1 MWKRKLNSIKNKNM
15 SRVERQRLQSDIW
28 GAYWSQCY
36 IPLSFFL
43 EELKQRFRCG
53 GECFVSLW
61 EGLHHSGSS
70 GQGFF
75 HALLKLS
82 FPVSLTMTDSSM
94 FTHINDFVRRARF
107 ISGWRRRKLS
117 SCLFPTQ
124 SASKRPQHVCFFCLS
139 WRIHTQTCPFCPI
152 SAITGHTDNRLNKNR
167 LWSPDTLHLWVQIW
181 TQIISLIK

>member
-107 ISGWRRRKLS
+107 ISGCCTDANSLRVYSRLKAHQRGRSTSAFSAFHDAYTHKHAHFAPFL
-117 SCLFPTQ
+117 Q
-124 SASKRPQHVCFFCLS
+124 SQDTL
-139 WRIHTQTCPFCPI
+139 
-152 SAITGHTDNRLNKNR
+152 ITG
-167 LWSPDTLHLWVQIW
+167 
-181 TQIISLIK
+181 